1 MLLSI
6 KVIPQSRQNKII
18 GFYGALLKIQMQG
31 VPEKGKVNE
40 ALIGFLAEEFQIPK
54 SAFCIKQGMT
64 SPVKKIQIDPQ
75 YALKV
80 DLCLMQ
86 FKPSM
91 DIESVD

>member
-1 MLLSI
+1 MLLAI

-40 ALIGFLAEEFQIPK
+40 SLIGFLAEEFQIPK
-54 SAFCIKQGMT
+54 GAFSIKQGLT

-75 YALKV
+75 YSLKV
-80 DLCLMQ
+80 DLFLMK
-86 FKPSM
+86 FKSNTCE
-91 DIESVD
+91 ESID